1 MQFKELSGFQQELL
15 IELSSGRGLQ
25 GLIDKISTYC
35 RKPIIVM
42 NSSTRVLA
50 SSLKIQPEEE
60 FIEILESNQEK
71 NRMSLIWNDQ
81 KLEGLVFPVESN
93 NLKLGSLLI
102 LDACPTEDFII
113 EIGKQAALSCA
124 VEIVKQN
131 ELLLFEQQYKE
142 AFIYELLYG
151 NIEYNQDIISQ
162 GEIWGWNLEYPH
174 GVIVFELEEYEQYS
188 SDFQLVKI
196 LLDIVS
202 IKLGKIGRKPILLR
216 KKGEI
221 VVLLTIEEANLQE
234 RRTLIEMFVKK
245 VMNKAEEKVA
255 PRIVRVGVGRIYDN
269 PNEIFRS
276 YQEAKV
282 ALELGR
288 LLNMRL
294 TIPCFGDLGLARILY
309 NHDYQELQDFYQETL
324 GDLEK
329 YDKEQGSE
337 LLNSLEK
344 YLLHRCELKTAADAL
359 FLHPNTL
366 RYRLKKIEEILSIDL
381 NEFDIKLNLMAA
393 FKIKYLKKV

>member
-1 MQFKELSGFQQELL
+1 MQFKELSDFQEKLL

-25 GLIDKISTYC
+25 GLVAKISAYS
-35 RKPIIVM
+35 RKPIIVL

-50 SSLKIQPEEE
+50 SSFAIQPKKE
-60 FIEILESNQEK
+60 FIEILEYNQKK
-71 NRMSLIWNDQ
+71 NRISITLNDQ
-81 KLEGLVFPVESN
+81 KLEGLVFLVESN

-102 LDACPTEDFII
+102 LDACLSDDFIMQL
-113 EIGKQAALSCA
+113 GKAAALSCA
-124 VEIVKQN
+124 AEIVKQN
-131 ELLLFEQQYKE
+131 ELLLFERQYKE

-151 NIEYNQDIISQ
+151 NIENNQDIISQ

-196 LLDIVS
+196 LFDIVS
-202 IKLGKIGRKPILLR
+202 TKLGKIGKKPILLN

-221 VVLLTIEEANLQE
+221 VVLLTIDKCSFQE
-234 RRTLIEMFVKK
+234 QKTLIEMFVKK
-245 VMNKAEEKVA
+245 VINKAEEKVA

-324 GDLEK
+324 GNLEK

-366 RYRLKKIEEILSIDL
+366 RYRLKKIEEILSLDL